1 LFLAATL
8 FLTIPGDLKAGA
20 GAIAT
25 GLAAFYVDTS
35 LVFSFSE
42 EVTLVGLTVVS
53 GATFPLL
60 DPILVFL
67 S

>member
-8 FLTIPGDLKAGA
+8 FLTIPGDLPAGA

-25 GLAAFYVDTS
+25 GLAAFNVDTS
-35 LVFSFSE
+35 LVFSLSE
-42 EVTLVGLTVVS
+42 EVTLVGVTVVS

-60 DPILVFL
+60 VEILDFL